1 MPAGR
6 PDEAIDGAP
15 QERWDV
21 VVIGAGVAGLVAARD
36 LAAAGRRT
44 LVVDARD
51 APGGAVRGHEVAGLR
66 LDAGAESFA
75 TRGRVVADYLTELGL
90 AERICTP
97 SGLGSWVHLPSGDGP
112 LPRTGLLGIPSTPWS
127 ADVRRTIGLLGA
139 ARASLDLALPR
150 RVGADAST
158 LGALV
163 RARMGTR
170 VLDRLVRPI
179 VGGVHAAEPG
189 DLAVGAVAPTLPG
202 ALAGSRGSL
211 ARAVRTLRASA
222 PAGSAVGGISGGM
235 NVLVNALAEAVQTAG
250 GEVRVRTAVSAART
264 DDDGWTL
271 TTSEGTLRTH
281 AVLLA
286 APAPDLLPAL
296 LPSLAPASQPDP
308 GAEVTLVTLVV
319 DAPALDR
326 APRGTGVLVAR
337 EATDV
342 QAKALT
348 HATAKWPWLAART
361 PPGRH
366 VVRLSYGRADGVRT
380 AGDDATLPAP
390 GAGVDPLA
398 TALTD
403 ASVLLGTPLTR
414 DQLVDHAVVRWTQA
428 LPRPS
433 AAHRAF
439 VASVRAAVEAGA
451 ADADAGVPMTGRPHV
466 AVAGAWVAGNGLAS
480 VIPDARAAARS
491 LLG

>member
-1 MPAGR
+1 VPAGG

-36 LAAAGRRT
+36 LVAAGLRT
-44 LVVDARD
+44 LVVEGRD
-51 APGGAVRGHEVAGLR
+51 APGGAVRGHVVAGLR

-75 TRGRVVADYLTELGL
+75 TRGGVVADYLTELGL
-90 AERICTP
+90 GEQSCTP

-112 LPRTGLLGIPSTPWS
+112 LPRTGLLGIPSTPWT
-127 ADVRRTIGLLGA
+127 ADVRRTLGLLGA
-139 ARASLDLALPR
+139 ARASLDLVLPR
-150 RVGADAST
+150 RVGAGATT

-163 RARMGTR
+163 RARMGAR
-170 VLDRLVRPI
+170 VLDRLVRPV
-179 VGGVHAAEPG
+179 VGGVHAAEPD
-189 DLAVGAVAPTLPG
+189 DLAVGAVAPALPD
-202 ALAGSRGSL
+202 ALARSRGSL

-222 PAGSAVGGISGGM
+222 PAGSAVAGIDGGM
-235 NVLVNALAEAVQTAG
+235 NVLVSTLKRAVEDG
-250 GEVRVRTAVSAART
+250 GGAVRVRTAVMSARA
-264 DDDGWTL
+264 DDDGWVLATPGG
-271 TTSEGTLRTH
+271 ELRTT

-296 LPSLAPASQPDP
+296 LPALEPAQPDP

-319 DAPALDR
+319 DAPALDA

-348 HATAKWPWLAART
+348 HATAKWPWLAAQT

-366 VVRLSYGRADGVRT
+366 VVRLSYGRADGVR
-380 AGDDATLPAP
+380 AADDDATLPAP
-390 GAGVDPLA
+390 GTGVDPLDA
-398 TALTD
+398 ALTD
-403 ASVLLGTPLTR
+403 ASTLLGTPLTR

-439 VASVRAAVEAGA
+439 VASVRAAVAAGA
-451 ADADAGVPMTGRPHV
+451 AGAGADATTTTSHRV

-480 VIPDARAAARS
+480 VIPDARAAVRS